1 MAEGNPNSKTRQHI
15 LDAAKVLLTETNKD
29 ALSVSVLCDRAH
41 IAPSTF
47 YYYFTSF
54 ADCLAEADR
63 QRYEDLVSA
72 FEERIAAIE
81 RALEIGDP
89 NVFYATVR
97 DQMTAAWSAGRADAR
112 YSLIRT
118 FINIFDN
125 KGQSARFRS
134 QLDAQFDR
142 WLAAAEL
149 AHQRGWTFDGTT
161 AEMVVLMFWAA
172 SVGQFI
178 LPVSTRRTMAPTA
191 VATFFMEIL
200 TGAVGAGS
208 AEGTAIDAE
217 TGADL
222 EVEVE
227 VEAEL

>member
-1 MAEGNPNSKTRQHI
+1 MAEGNHNSKTRQHI
-15 LDAAKVLLTETNKD
+15 LDVAKILLGETNKD
-29 ALSVSVLCDRAH
+29 ALSVAVLCERAH

-81 RALEIGDP
+81 RALDVGDP
-89 NVFYATVR
+89 NVFYVTVR

-125 KGQSARFRS
+125 KNQATRFRS

-149 AHQRGWTFDGTT
+149 AHERGWTLDGTT

-178 LPVSTRRTMAPTA
+178 LPIATRRTMAPAA
-191 VATFFMEIL
+191 VATFFMKIL
-200 TGAVGAGS
+200 TGAVGPGS
-208 AEGTAIDAE
+208 AEE
-217 TGADL
+217 P
-222 EVEVE
+222 EP
-227 VEAEL
+227 EA

>member
-1 MAEGNPNSKTRQHI
+1 MAEGNHNSKTRQHI
-15 LDAAKVLLTETNKD
+15 LDVAKILLGETNKD
-29 ALSVSVLCDRAH
+29 ALSVAVLCERAH

-81 RALEIGDP
+81 RALEVGDP
-89 NVFYATVR
+89 NVFYVTVR

-125 KGQSARFRS
+125 KNQATRFRS

-149 AHQRGWTFDGTT
+149 AHERGWTLDGTT

-178 LPVSTRRTMAPTA
+178 LPIATRRTMAPAA
-191 VATFFMEIL
+191 VATFFRKIL
-200 TGAVGAGS
+200 TGAVGPGS
-208 AEGTAIDAE
+208 AEE
-217 TGADL
+217 P
-222 EVEVE
+222 EP
-227 VEAEL
+227 EA

>member
-1 MAEGNPNSKTRQHI
+1 MADGNPNSKTRQHI
-15 LDAAKVLLTETNKD
+15 LDVAKVLLTETNKD
-29 ALSVSVLCDRAH
+29 ALSVSVLCERAH

-63 QRYEDLVSA
+63 QRYEDLVGA

-81 RALEIGDP
+81 RALDVGDP

-125 KGQSARFRS
+125 KSQAARFRS

-149 AHQRGWTFDGTT
+149 AHRRGWTVDGVTG
-161 AEMVVLMFWAA
+161 EMVVLMFWAA
-172 SVGQFI
+172 SVGQFV
-178 LPVSTRRTMAPTA
+178 LPVATRRTMAPTA

-200 TGAVGAGS
+200 TGAVGAG
-208 AEGTAIDAE
+208 
-217 TGADL
+217 GADVVGAQD
-222 EVEVE
+222 EDEDE
-227 VEAEL
+227 DEMEADL